1 MNFRISELP
10 YWKCLDYTMF
20 WRTDVSWRDYY
31 LYYIWTIDFSHKLY
45 LVFLQAYLSFN
56 VVIFSDL
63 YLIMKNPFYPR
74 ERRLVTYYLFVI
86 LQSIIVYILANSLEE
101 EGQII
106 YKYFA
111 VELVIYFLI
120 ISFALIKTICRL
132 Y

>member
-1 MNFRISELP
+1 
-10 YWKCLDYTMF
+10 
-20 WRTDVSWRDYY
+20 
-31 LYYIWTIDFSHKLY
+31 
-45 LVFLQAYLSFN
+45 
-56 VVIFSDL
+56 
-63 YLIMKNPFYPR
+63 MKNPFYPR

-106 YKYFA
+106 YKYVA

-120 ISFALIKTICRL
+120 ISFALIKTIFRL